1 MPCLNSECAKKDES
15 LKGVDGDEFCNICF
29 VEGLSSAPVIR
40 SKCGH
45 MFHYICMKKK
55 LEVKWLSPRIVF
67 NFCLCPLCK
76 AWLDLPPDSHLYEEL
91 EENRKLFLNI

>member
-1 MPCLNSECAKKDES
+1 MKDELKCPPCLFEECASKNPD
-15 LKGVDGDEFCNICF
+15 LKGVTGKEFCNICF
-29 VEGLSSAPVIR
+29 VEELQNAPVIQ

-45 MFHYICMKKK
+45 IFHYECLRKK

-76 AWLDLPPDSHLYEEL
+76 AWLELPPDS
-91 EENRKLFLNI
+91 